1 MRSVGGDPACSVPFL
16 ERLRRARN
24 ASPVSDD
31 HDRLER
37 QGPQVA
43 CAPGSDTPVREAESF
58 GPAHESEGSLTASR
72 SGGKASHWGAEP
84 LFKPGVALPG
94 SIDHSISCVPAPA
107 IAEVCFGRP
116 GCALNRPTWS
126 PIKAVPLAFPLSAQ
140 LSLSGNDFLGYFG
153 RSFGRLRHH
162 PAQHFWWGGLE
173 MAGPGCYDAVA
184 IARAA
189 GFRMLVMS
197 PHPSCG
203 DCPLTA
209 RSRTKRAAKIS
220 QKNRCRTTI
229 AERMWKR

>member
-58 GPAHESEGSLTASR
+58 GPAHESEGSVTASR

-126 PIKAVPLAFPLSAQ
+126 PIKGSSASVSTIRSAIVVRQRFFGIFWPLFWPAPSDTDII
-140 LSLSGNDFLGYFG
+140 S
-153 RSFGRLRHH
+153 
-162 PAQHFWWGGLE
+162 AQHFWTGGLE
-173 MAGPGCYDAVA
+173 MAGPG
-184 IARAA
+184 
-189 GFRMLVMS
+189 
-197 PHPSCG
+197 
-203 DCPLTA
+203 
-209 RSRTKRAAKIS
+209 
-220 QKNRCRTTI
+220 
-229 AERMWKR
+229 

>member
-1 MRSVGGDPACSVPFL
+1 VRSVGGDPACSVPFL

-58 GPAHESEGSLTASR
+58 GPAHESEGSLSASR

-140 LSLSGNDFLGYFG
+140 LSLSGNDFFG
-153 RSFGRLRHH
+153 IFWPVFWPAPTSSSATLLVGRAGNGWARLLRCGRDRSGGGFPNARYEPASVMRRLS
-162 PAQHFWWGGLE
+162 LN
-173 MAGPGCYDAVA
+173 
-184 IARAA
+184 
-189 GFRMLVMS
+189 
-197 PHPSCG
+197 
-203 DCPLTA
+203 
-209 RSRTKRAAKIS
+209 RSEPDEKSGQNIPKKS
-220 QKNRCRTTI
+220 LPDNNS
-229 AERMWKR
+229 